1 MTRISMK
8 SAVALTTVMA
18 CASTATPAAAQI
30 ACGDTITGTAVLTE
44 DLICPNEDPALTVDG
59 GTLVLRGTVSCDV
72 NDATGILLIGEGA
85 RLVGGTVTRCLN
97 GIVLEGEGDHRV
109 TGVTS
114 TAHTENGFRIFESNG
129 NRIIRISGLICVLTC
144 AGLITMMLK
153 ISGSGPGGVEQL
165 YGTTLLFEGAGG
177 YVLVGVLA
185 FAAAVLI
192 TVWGMNSRH
201 KG

>member
-1 MTRISMK
+1 MHTTDQRIQR
-8 SAVALTTVMA
+8 LRER
-18 CASTATPAAAQI
+18 ASQLQTQR
-30 ACGDTITGTAVLTE
+30 D
-44 DLICPNEDPALTVDG
+44 
-59 GTLVLRGTVSCDV
+59 
-72 NDATGILLIGEGA
+72 
-85 RLVGGTVTRCLN
+85 
-97 GIVLEGEGDHRV
+97 
-109 TGVTS
+109 
-114 TAHTENGFRIFESNG
+114 

-144 AGLITMMLK
+144 AGLITLMLN

>member
-1 MTRISMK
+1 MHTTDQRIQR
-8 SAVALTTVMA
+8 LRER
-18 CASTATPAAAQI
+18 ASQLQTQR
-30 ACGDTITGTAVLTE
+30 D
-44 DLICPNEDPALTVDG
+44 
-59 GTLVLRGTVSCDV
+59 
-72 NDATGILLIGEGA
+72 
-85 RLVGGTVTRCLN
+85 
-97 GIVLEGEGDHRV
+97 
-109 TGVTS
+109 
-114 TAHTENGFRIFESNG
+114 

-144 AGLITMMLK
+144 AGLITLMLK
-153 ISGSGPGGVEQL
+153 FSGFGPGGVEQL